1 MSMAND
7 ITERI
12 SYIKDGLD
20 EIVTSTAVTTA
31 MTADPKHIK
40 QLDAKTYKLMS
51 MSTSGLGSYAGGY
64 KKGQVSNAWQTVQL
78 QQDRGVR
85 LDIEKVEE
93 LETGGLLQISMV
105 ASEFV
110 RTEVVPEID
119 AYRLSKAVALCDADM
134 KQTEELSAANVY
146 TKLVDGLNKIY
157 DAYGVDHGCT
167 IYLNMKFKSYLD
179 LSTQVSHTVQMD
191 EKTGAQV
198 TVPTINGSFIQYV
211 PTIRMKSEYTF
222 YDGSTDFG
230 FTPGDDAVD
239 VNFIIVAPGAV
250 QAIVAINDLKII
262 PAANNPDGN
271 ADIFGCEILH
281 DVFVPNN
288 KKLGLY
294 VSLDDPKNPNSYT
307 FTYNANGG
315 SGTITDA
322 KSPYGEDQRA
332 TVKASTGLTAPT
344 NKVFDEWNTA
354 SDGSGTSY
362 KPGQKITMKANVT
375 LYAQWKAE

>member
-1 MSMAND
+1 MVND

-12 SYIKDGLD
+12 SYLKDGLD
-20 EIVTSTAVTTA
+20 EIVTREAVTTA
-31 MTADPKHIK
+31 MTADPKNIK
-40 QLDAKTYKLMS
+40 QLDAKTFKLMS
-51 MSTSGLGSYAGGY
+51 ISTSGLGDYANGY
-64 KKGQVSNAWQTVQL
+64 KKGQVSNAWQTITL
-78 QQDRGVR
+78 SKDRGVR

-93 LETGGLLQISMV
+93 LETGGLLHISRV

-119 AYRLSKAVALCDADM
+119 AYRLSRAVALCDAGM
-134 KQTEELSAANVY
+134 KKTEELSNANIY
-146 TKLVDGLNKIY
+146 TKIVDGLNSIY
-157 DAYGVDHGCT
+157 DEFGVDHGCT
-167 IYLNMKFKSYLD
+167 IYINMKFKSYLD
-179 LSTQVSHTVQMD
+179 LSSQVTHNVQVD
-191 EKTGAQV
+191 QKTGAQF
-198 TVPTINGSFIQYV
+198 TVPMINGSYIQYV
-211 PTIRMKSEYTF
+211 PTLRMKSAYIF
-222 YDGSTDFG
+222 LDGTTDFG
-230 FTPGDDAVD
+230 FTPADDAVD

-250 QAIVAINDLKII
+250 QAIVAINEPKVI
-262 PAANNPDGN
+262 PASNNPDGN

-288 KKLGLY
+288 KKKGLY

-332 TVKASTGLTAPT
+332 TVKASTGLTAPS

-362 KPGQKITMKANVT
+362 KPGQKITMTANVT